1 MKTRVSS
8 ILGMAVMAMTVLATG
23 CLDRELKP
31 LNPCLV
37 SGVSR
42 KVAVNNVDKVDL
54 LFMVDNSNSMAGE
67 QESLKVQFPKLI
79 TVLTSGERMPG
90 DPNPFPP
97 AKDLHLGVVSSDM
110 G

>member
-1 MKTRVSS
+1 MTFSSLVRLWTPIMIIVSC
-8 ILGMAVMAMTVLATG
+8 GMG

-42 KVAVNNVDKVDL
+42 QVQVKNVDKVDL

-67 QESLKVQFPKLI
+67 QQSL
-79 TVLTSGERMPG
+79 R
-90 DPNPFPP
+90 
-97 AKDLHLGVVSSDM
+97 A
-110 G
+110 